1 MQFSFKKLLIAA
13 VTGLLLFL
21 VSLLVISALAYSP
34 EYVLRVLQW
43 RESDVGDYL
52 NNFPNQTLV
61 APSNKFYFD
70 LALDHEG
77 ISEQFERIFGVA
89 DFEALLQETNTQAF
103 IVIQNDQIL
112 YEEYFNDTSRETLAT
127 SFSVAKSFASALVGI
142 AIDEGYI
149 DSVNEPITNYLPELV
164 ERDARF
170 SRVTIR
176 HLLLMA
182 SGLDYEAN
190 RIWLFNGDD
199 PLTTYYPDQRKAA
212 LEFTNIVDGPEEYFS
227 YNKYH
232 PQLLGLILER
242 STGISVTDYLQEKIW
257 TPVGME
263 FDGSWSLDSDWS
275 NFEKMEAGINARPI
289 DFAKFG
295 RLFLRKGEWNGVR
308 LISKDWI
315 ERSTQA
321 DLSIQNND
329 YYKDEFGQYIL
340 NDRNGYYKYMWYG
353 MFREEGHPDI
363 SAEGDRGQYI
373 FVSPQSNI
381 IIVRNGFEFGNTPID
396 WMDGF
401 FQFATEAINL
411 EE

>member
-1 MQFSFKKLLIAA
+1 
-13 VTGLLLFL
+13 
-21 VSLLVISALAYSP
+21 
-34 EYVLRVLQW
+34 
-43 RESDVGDYL
+43 
-52 NNFPNQTLV
+52 
-61 APSNKFYFD
+61 
-70 LALDHEG
+70 
-77 ISEQFERIFGVA
+77 
-89 DFEALLQETNTQAF
+89 
-103 IVIQNDQIL
+103 L